1 MVINTESNILM
12 FQFENIKWQYSLD
25 RAKQKK
31 KDKEED
37 REENGLTEVL
47 SRSSTQVFSLRD
59 SMSSKQTVAQE
70 SLLSKPYRSRVFLK
84 PARVPTGKRAES
96 QAASVVP
103 DGAGSGGGGDGTSF
117 SIGYFSQ

>member
-1 MVINTESNILM
+1 M
-12 FQFENIKWQYSLD
+12 FQFEKIKWQYSPD
-25 RAKQKK
+25 QAKQKK
-31 KDKEED
+31 KDNEED

-96 QAASVVP
+96 QATSVVP
-103 DGAGSGGGGDGTSF
+103 DGVGSGGGGDRTSF